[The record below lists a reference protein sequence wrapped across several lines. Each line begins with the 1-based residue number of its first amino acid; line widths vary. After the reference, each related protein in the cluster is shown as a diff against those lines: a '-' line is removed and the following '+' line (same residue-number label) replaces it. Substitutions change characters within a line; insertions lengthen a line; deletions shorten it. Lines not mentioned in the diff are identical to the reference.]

1 GRDFTSGFIG
11 SRGVDRFYP
20 KFGRYEIRARLP
32 HGQGLWPAFWL
43 RRHGGAGYAEVDVM
57 EYFHAEEPGKI
68 RQTLHLSGD
77 RVHRNSQFF
86 DSPGPDTASGWHTWA
101 VDIVPEGD
109 AVRFTFHQDG
119 EQTATYLDTDLAW
132 NDPNIDPDHFWDI
145 AVNLA
150 VGGDWTGHPDHP
162 L

>member
-1 GRDFTSGFIG
+1 
-11 SRGVDRFYP
+11 
-20 KFGRYEIRARLP
+20 
-32 HGQGLWPAFWL
+32 
-43 RRHGGAGYAEVDVM
+43 
-57 EYFHAEEPGKI
+57 
-68 RQTLHLSGD
+68 
-77 RVHRNSQFF
+77 
-86 DSPGPDTASGWHTWA
+86 SPGPDTASGWHTWA

-162 L
+162 LGHLFPDPPTGQCSIGWNQRFANFPDNCPQTLQGLSIRRAEFPAEMEVDYVKVYRWV